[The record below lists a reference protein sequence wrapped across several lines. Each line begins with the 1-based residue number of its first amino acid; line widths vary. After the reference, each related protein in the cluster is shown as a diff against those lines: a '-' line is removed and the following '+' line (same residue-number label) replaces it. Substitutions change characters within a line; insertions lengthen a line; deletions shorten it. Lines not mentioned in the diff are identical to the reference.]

1 MSKKIS
7 IAVITI
13 VLVGAGLYLFV
24 SQYLND
30 PADTTTHTIAPIPT
44 ATATVLPNAIGPIV
58 ESRPQEI
65 VAEAYEP
72 TPTPM
77 PSETPPPLNQSDE
90 HLTTKLGSLNNGA
103 ELVSLLSKEESIR
116 KIVRAIYG
124 LSEGR
129 VVREYRPISSPKG
142 IFEAYKIGQQTE
154 ETEQELYRISR
165 ENDTRY
171 SPYIS
176 LFSSLN
182 TPALM
187 TLYGF
192 YLPTFEAAYQE
203 LGIGH
208 GDFHSTLVKAVDV
221 LLDAPVSQEA
231 ILLIQPSV
239 MYKFSNPTLE
249 KLPSAHKLMLR
260 MGQENREA
268 LKLELRELRARLVEF
283 KS

>member
-7 IAVITI
+7 IAVFAMI
-13 VLVGAGLYLFV
+13 VSAAGLYLLFG
-24 SQYLND
+24 QRLNNQSETKQ
-30 PADTTTHTIAPIPT
+30 AIAPIPT
-44 ATATVLPNAIGPIV
+44 ATATASPEILEPI
-58 ESRPQEI
+58 EETPAPKITSQ
-65 VAEAYEP
+65 AYEP
-72 TPTPM
+72 SPTPT

-90 HLTTKLGSLNNGA
+90 HLSTKLKTFNNGS
-103 ELVSLLSKEESIR
+103 ELVNLLSKEETIR

-129 VVREYRPISSPKG
+129 VVREYRPITSPKG
-142 IFEAYKIGQQTE
+142 IFSAYKIGQQTT

-165 ENDTRY
+165 ENDARY

-182 TPALM
+182 TPALI
-187 TLYGF
+187 TLYDF

-208 GDFHSTLVKAVDV
+208 GDFHSSLIKAVDV
-221 LLDAPVSQEA
+221 LLDAPISQDA
-231 ILLIQPSV
+231 LLLIQPSV
-239 MYKFSNPTLE
+239 MYKFSNPSLE

-260 MGQENREA
+260 MGAENREA
-268 LKLELRELRARLVEF
+268 LKLELREFRARLVAF